1 MTFRFAL
8 FRYPMS
14 LTISTISNQ
23 LIGIQSNTILRFQQS
38 KLLRYLSFSGLRNAD
53 RINFS
58 FKNTTIAQQTYFS
71 TNVKTCWSCQ
81 SEIDQKDIFFC
92 NSCVAIQPPNTA
104 VTFFRYFD
112 SKLRYDMDLRKLK
125 QSFLQLQAEL
135 HPDKFIK
142 KSQKEK
148 DYSAQQSALINEA
161 YETLTHPLS
170 RGIYMLELEGI
181 SLEERDVT
189 ADVGFLSVILDLNE
203 RVLNCEDVKLLDEI
217 EDEVQGKLQ
226 DCIKKSASSFRDHN
240 LLAARDAMVK
250 MRYFFNIVESL
261 KEKRL
266 SLPANSS

>member
-1 MTFRFAL
+1 
-8 FRYPMS
+8 
-14 LTISTISNQ
+14 
-23 LIGIQSNTILRFQQS
+23 
-38 KLLRYLSFSGLRNAD
+38 
-53 RINFS
+53 
-58 FKNTTIAQQTYFS
+58 
-71 TNVKTCWSCQ
+71 
-81 SEIDQKDIFFC
+81 
-92 NSCVAIQPPNTA
+92 
-104 VTFFRYFD
+104 
-112 SKLRYDMDLRKLK
+112 MDLRKLK

-217 EDEVQGKLQ
+217 EDEVQ
-226 DCIKKSASSFRDHN
+226 DN